1 MTLKHWLMPCAK
13 LAELSQQM
21 KWWKLIVAGTCE
33 YFGILGKTHSI
44 NAKGLSLKGSTACY
58 S

>member
-1 MTLKHWLMPCAK
+1 MTLKHWPTPCAK
-13 LAELSQQM
+13 LAASSQLT
-21 KWWKLIVAGTCE
+21 KWLKLIGAGTYE

-44 NAKGLSLKGSTACY
+44 NAKGLSLKGSSVYY

>member
-1 MTLKHWLMPCAK
+1 MPCAK
-13 LAELSQQM
+13 LAELSQPT

-33 YFGILGKTHSI
+33 CYAILGKTLSI
-44 NAKGLSLKGSTACY
+44 NAKGLSLKGLTACY

>member
-13 LAELSQQM
+13 LAELSQPT

-33 YFGILGKTHSI
+33 YFGILGKTLSI
-44 NAKGLSLKGSTACY
+44 NAKGLSLKGLTACY